1 MFLNMYIKEMK
12 EALRDRRT
20 LLLSVFLPILLLT
33 GLTLFYESMMSTD
46 EDETHTL
53 AVDHSFSEEGK
64 TLLKEFPQ
72 IKVQPFENPTDAVQ
86 DGEASAALQVSD
98 SFMEEIK
105 KGEQVTFS
113 LSGDSY
119 SQDSSLVLSQVES
132 ALTLFEKQIIQ
143 ERLQTIDVDTS
154 LISPLQVDFK
164 EVGLESDN
172 GASLSILSLFL
183 PMIITMAISTGA
195 YPLAS
200 DLFAGEKDRKTME
213 ALLMTP
219 VSRGKILLAKWLT
232 ISSIGAL
239 AGIVS
244 ILVVTLE
251 LIFLTEE
258 LKKGFNFGSDLW
270 LILPTA
276 FLITILFSLFI
287 GALQM
292 SASIISK
299 TVKESQN
306 YLSPITMLVILPVL
320 FLGGTGLH
328 ELTTQHFLI
337 PFFNIFALFKELLY
351 GVIDYQNILLTAGSL
366 VVSIVIFFAVSRLLF
381 FKDKWVLN

>member
-33 GLTLFYESMMSTD
+33 GLTLFYESMMTTD
-46 EDETHTL
+46 EDETYTL
-53 AVDHSFSEEGK
+53 AVDPSFSKDGK
-64 TLLKEFPQ
+64 ALLKEFPQ
-72 IKVQPFENPTDAVQ
+72 INVQSFENPTDAVQ
-86 DGEASAALQVSD
+86 AGNAAASLQVSD
-98 SFMEEIK
+98 RFMEQLKE
-105 KGEQVTFS
+105 GQQVTFT

-119 SQDSSLVLSQVES
+119 SQDSSFVLSQVES

-154 LISPLQVDFK
+154 LISPMQVDFK

-244 ILVVTLE
+244 IVVVTLE
-251 LIFLTEE
+251 LILLTEE
-258 LKKGFNFGSDLW
+258 LKKGFDFGNDLW

-276 FLITILFSLFI
+276 LLITVLFSLFI

-306 YLSPITMLVILPVL
+306 YLSPITMLVILPAL

-328 ELTTQHFLI
+328 ELTTKHFLI

-351 GVIDYQNILLTAGSL
+351 GVIDYQNIFLTAGSL
-366 VVSIVIFFAVSRLLF
+366 VVSIAIFFAVSRLLF
-381 FKDKWVLN
+381 LKDKWVLN

>member
-1 MFLNMYIKEMK
+1 MFLNMYVKEMK

-20 LLLSVFLPILLLT
+20 LILSVFLPILLLT
-33 GLTLFYESMMSTD
+33 GLTLFYESLMTTD
-46 EDETHTL
+46 ENETYTL
-53 AVDHSFSEEGK
+53 AVDPSFSKDGKALLSDFPQIEVKSFDNPTKAIEEGK
-64 TLLKEFPQ
+64 
-72 IKVQPFENPTDAVQ
+72 A
-86 DGEASAALQVSD
+86 AAALQVSD
-98 SFMEEIK
+98 GFMEQIK

-113 LSGDSY
+113 LSGDTY
-119 SQDSSLVLSQVES
+119 SQDSSFALSQVES

-143 ERLQTIDVDTS
+143 ERLQNINTDSS
-154 LISPLQVDFK
+154 LISPLQVNIK
-164 EVGLESDN
+164 EVGLDTDN
-172 GASLSILSLFL
+172 GASLSILSIFL

-219 VSRGKILLAKWLT
+219 VSRGKILVAKWLT

-258 LKKGFNFGSDLW
+258 LRKGFDFGNDLW
-270 LILPTA
+270 MILPTA
-276 FLITILFSLFI
+276 LLITVLFSMFI

-306 YLSPITMLVILPVL
+306 YISPITMLVILPAL

-328 ELTTQHFLI
+328 ELTTKHFLI
-337 PFFNIFALFKELLY
+337 PIFNIFALFKELIY
-351 GVIDYQNILLTAGSL
+351 GVIDYQNIFLTASSL
-366 VVSIVIFFAVSRLLF
+366 IVSIALFFAVSRILF
-381 FKDKWVLN
+381 LKDKWVLN

>member
-1 MFLNMYIKEMK
+1 MFLDMYLKEMK

-20 LLLSVFLPILLLT
+20 LILSVFLPILLLT
-33 GLTLFYESMMSTD
+33 GLTLFYESMMNTD
-46 EDETHTL
+46 ENETYTL
-53 AVDHSFSEEGK
+53 AVDPSFSKDAKG
-64 TLLKEFPQ
+64 LLDGLNQ
-72 IKVQPFENPTDAVQ
+72 IQVQSFDDPIKAVQ
-86 DGEASAALQVSD
+86 EGEAAAALQVSEG
-98 SFMEEIK
+98 FMEKIE
-105 KGEQVTFS
+105 KGKQVTFN
-113 LSGDSY
+113 LSGDTY
-119 SQDSSLVLSQVES
+119 SQDSSFTISQIES
-132 ALTLFEKQIIQ
+132 ALTLFEKQVIQ
-143 ERLQTIDVDTS
+143 ERLQNIKADS
-154 LISPLQVDFK
+154 QLISPLQVNIK
-164 EVGLESDN
+164 EVGLDTDN
-172 GASLSILSLFL
+172 GASLSILSIFL

-219 VSRGKILLAKWLT
+219 VSRGKILVAKWLT

-239 AGIVS
+239 AGIIS

-258 LKKGFNFGSDLW
+258 LRKGFNFGNDLW
-270 LILPTA
+270 LILPIALSVTV
-276 FLITILFSLFI
+276 LFSMFM

-306 YLSPITMLVILPVL
+306 YLSPITMLVILPAL

-328 ELTTQHFLI
+328 ELTNKHFLLPI
-337 PFFNIFALFKELLY
+337 FNIFALFKELIY
-351 GVIDYQNILLTAGSL
+351 GVIDIQNIFLTASSL
-366 VVSIVIFFAVSRLLF
+366 IVSIILFFAVSRILF
-381 FKDKWVLN
+381 LKDKWVLN

>member
-33 GLTLFYESMMSTD
+33 GLTLFYESLMTTD
-46 EDETHTL
+46 EDETYTL
-53 AVDHSFSEEGK
+53 AVDPSFSKDGK
-64 TLLKEFPQ
+64 ALLKEFPQ
-72 IKVQPFENPTDAVQ
+72 INVQSFENPTDAVQ
-86 DGEASAALQVSD
+86 DGKAAASLQVSD
-98 SFMEEIK
+98 RFMEQIK
-105 KGEQVTFS
+105 EGEQVTFT

-119 SQDSSLVLSQVES
+119 SQDSSFVLSQVES
-132 ALTLFEKQIIQ
+132 ALTLFEKQIIL

-154 LISPLQVDFK
+154 LISPMQFDFK

-244 ILVVTLE
+244 IVVVTLE
-251 LIFLTEE
+251 LILLTEE
-258 LKKGFNFGSDLW
+258 LKKGFNFGNDLW

-276 FLITILFSLFI
+276 LLITVLFSLFI

-306 YLSPITMLVILPVL
+306 
-320 FLGGTGLH
+320 
-328 ELTTQHFLI
+328 
-337 PFFNIFALFKELLY
+337 
-351 GVIDYQNILLTAGSL
+351 
-366 VVSIVIFFAVSRLLF
+366 
-381 FKDKWVLN
+381 

>member
-1 MFLNMYIKEMK
+1 MFLDMYLKEMK

-20 LLLSVFLPILLLT
+20 LILSVFLPILLLT
-33 GLTLFYESMMSTD
+33 GLTLFYESMMTTNAN
-46 EDETHTL
+46 ETYTL
-53 AVDHSFSEEGK
+53 AVDPSFSKDAKG
-64 TLLKEFPQ
+64 LLGGFNQ
-72 IKVQPFENPTDAVQ
+72 IEVNSFNDPIKAVQ
-86 DGEASAALQVSD
+86 EGEAAAALQVSEG
-98 SFMEEIK
+98 FMEKIE
-105 KGEQVTFS
+105 KGEQVSFN
-113 LSGDSY
+113 LSGDTY
-119 SQDSSLVLSQVES
+119 SQDSSFTISQIES
-132 ALTLFEKQIIQ
+132 ALTLFEKQVIQ
-143 ERLQTIDVDTS
+143 ERLQNIKADS
-154 LISPLQVDFK
+154 KLISPLQVNIK
-164 EVGLESDN
+164 EVGLDTDN
-172 GASLSILSLFL
+172 GASLSILSIFL

-219 VSRGKILLAKWLT
+219 VSRGKILVAKWLT

-239 AGIVS
+239 AGIIS

-258 LKKGFNFGSDLW
+258 LRKGFNFGNDLL
-270 LILPTA
+270 LILPIA
-276 FLITILFSLFI
+276 LSITVLFSMFM

-306 YLSPITMLVILPVL
+306 YLSPITMLVILPAL

-328 ELTTQHFLI
+328 ELTNKHFLLPI
-337 PFFNIFALFKELLY
+337 FNIFALFKELIY
-351 GVIDYQNILLTAGSL
+351 GVIDIQNIFLTASSL
-366 VVSIVIFFAVSRLLF
+366 IVSIILLFAVSRILF
-381 FKDKWVLN
+381 LKDKWVLN

>member
-53 AVDHSFSEEGK
+53 AVDPSFSEDGK

-72 IKVQPFENPTDAVQ
+72 INVQSFENPTDAVQ

-98 SFMEEIK
+98 SFMEQIQ

-270 LILPTA
+270 LILPAA

-306 YLSPITMLVILPVL
+306 YLSPITMLVVLPAL
-320 FLGGTGLH
+320 FMGGTGLH

-381 FKDKWVLN
+381 LKDKWVLN

>member
-1 MFLNMYIKEMK
+1 MFLDMYLKEMK

-20 LLLSVFLPILLLT
+20 LILSVFLPILLLT
-33 GLTLFYESMMSTD
+33 GLTLFYESMMTTD
-46 EDETHTL
+46 ENETYTL
-53 AVDHSFSEEGK
+53 AVDPSFSKDAKG
-64 TLLKEFPQ
+64 LLDGFNQMEVKSFDDP
-72 IKVQPFENPTDAVQ
+72 IKAVQ
-86 DGEASAALQVSD
+86 EGEAAAALQVSEG
-98 SFMEEIK
+98 FMEKIE
-105 KGEQVTFS
+105 KGEQVTFN
-113 LSGDSY
+113 LSGDTY
-119 SQDSSLVLSQVES
+119 SQDSSFTISQIES
-132 ALTLFEKQIIQ
+132 ALTLFEKQVIQ
-143 ERLQTIDVDTS
+143 ERLQNIKADS
-154 LISPLQVDFK
+154 KLISPLQVNIK
-164 EVGLESDN
+164 EVGLDTDN

-219 VSRGKILLAKWLT
+219 VSRGKILVAKWLT

-239 AGIVS
+239 AGIIS

-251 LIFLTEE
+251 LIFFTEE
-258 LKKGFNFGSDLW
+258 LRKGFNFGNDLL
-270 LILPTA
+270 LILPIA
-276 FLITILFSLFI
+276 LSITVLFSMFL

-306 YLSPITMLVILPVL
+306 YLSPITMLVILPTL

-328 ELTTQHFLI
+328 ELTNKHFLLPI
-337 PFFNIFALFKELLY
+337 LNIFALFKELIY
-351 GVIDYQNILLTAGSL
+351 GVIDIQNIFLTASSL
-366 VVSIVIFFAVSRLLF
+366 IISIILLFVVSRILF
-381 FKDKWVLN
+381 LKDKWVLN

>member
-53 AVDHSFSEEGK
+53 AVDPSFSEDGK

-72 IKVQPFENPTDAVQ
+72 IKVQSFENPTDAVK
-86 DGEASAALQVSD
+86 DGDASAALQVSD
-98 SFMEEIK
+98 GFMEEIK

-239 AGIVS
+239 AGVVS

-306 YLSPITMLVILPVL
+306 YLSPITMLVVLPAL

-366 VVSIVIFFAVSRLLF
+366 VVSIAIFFAVSRLLF
-381 FKDKWVLN
+381 LKDKWVLN

>member
-1 MFLNMYIKEMK
+1 MFLNMYIKELK

-33 GLTLFYESMMSTD
+33 GLTLFYESMMATD
-46 EDETHTL
+46 EEETHTL
-53 AVDHSFSEEGK
+53 AVDPSFSTDAK
-64 TLLKEFPQ
+64 SLLKDFPQ
-72 IKVQPFENPTDAVQ
+72 IDVQSFKNPTDAVQ
-86 DGEASAALQVSD
+86 DGKAAAALQVSD
-98 SFMEEIK
+98 TFMEQIK

-119 SQDSSLVLSQVES
+119 SQDGSFVLSQVES

-143 ERLQTIDVDTS
+143 ERLQSINVDTKM
-154 LISPLQVDFK
+154 ISPLKVDFK
-164 EVGLESDN
+164 EAGIDGDN

-200 DLFAGEKDRKTME
+200 DSFAGEKDRKTME

-251 LIFLTEE
+251 LMFLTEE
-258 LKKGFNFGSDLW
+258 LKKGFHFGSDLW

-276 FLITILFSLFI
+276 LLITILFSLFV

-292 SASIISK
+292 SASILSK

-306 YLSPITMLVILPVL
+306 YLSPITMLGVLPVL

-328 ELTTQHFLI
+328 ELTTKHFLI

-351 GVIDYQNILLTAGSL
+351 GVIDYQNIVLTAGSL
-366 VVSIVIFFAVSRLLF
+366 IVSIAIFFTVSRLLF
-381 FKDKWVLN
+381 LKDKWVLN

>member
-33 GLTLFYESMMSTD
+33 GLTLFYESLMSTD

-53 AVDHSFSEEGK
+53 AVDPSFNEDGK

-72 IKVQPFENPTDAVQ
+72 IKVQSFENPTDAVK
-86 DGEASAALQVSD
+86 DGDASAALQVSD
-98 SFMEEIK
+98 GFMEDIK

-306 YLSPITMLVILPVL
+306 YLSPITMLVVLPAL

-366 VVSIVIFFAVSRLLF
+366 VVSIAIFFAVSRLLF
-381 FKDKWVLN
+381 LKDKWVLN